1 MDPSVIGVFIP
12 IIAIC
17 LGIPFA
23 TYAVWTAHK
32 QKLAKLE
39 VERLQAQAAASQGR
53 AGEQAVQVAEL
64 EDRMR
69 VMERIVTDRGFDV
82 AHQIEALRD
91 QRRVEEL
98 IEDRSQAQ

>member
-1 MDPSVIGVFIP
+1 MDPAIIGVFIP
-12 IIAIC
+12 ILGIG

-32 QKLAKLE
+32 EKLAKIE
-39 VERLQAQAAASQGR
+39 MQARTHKADDVQAAR
-53 AGEQAVQVAEL
+53 IDEL

-82 AHQIEALRD
+82 SHQIEALRD
-91 QRRVEEL
+91 ERPLETRSAARDRV
-98 IEDRSQAQ
+98 RAG